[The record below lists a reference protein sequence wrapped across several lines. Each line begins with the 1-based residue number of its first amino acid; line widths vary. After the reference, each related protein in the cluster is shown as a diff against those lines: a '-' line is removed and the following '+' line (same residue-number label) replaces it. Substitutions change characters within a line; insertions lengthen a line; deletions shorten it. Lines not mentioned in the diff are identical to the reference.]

1 MRLLLDSHVFV
12 WANAKPKYLTPQAG
26 AALIDPANDLFVSS
40 ASAWE
45 LWIKHAKK
53 PIKEFAGVLDGG
65 AIAFRDAAMR
75 SGIALLDISLDHAA
89 MVRALPRHHGDP
101 FDRLLIA
108 QAIHEGL
115 TLVTHDAVFNRYAG
129 LRTLKT

>member
-1 MRLLLDSHVFV
+1 MRLLLDSHVFL
-12 WANAKPKYLTPQAG
+12 WAAALPMNLTPPAR
-26 AALIDPANDLFVSS
+26 AALVHPGNDVFVSL

-53 PIKEFAGVLDGG
+53 PFKEFAHVLDGG
-65 AIAFRDAAMR
+65 ADAFRDAVTQLQIR
-75 SGIALLDISLDHAA
+75 LLDISLHHAA
-89 MVRALPRHHGDP
+89 GVLALPHHHDDP

-108 QAIHEGL
+108 QAMHERL
-115 TLVTHDAVFNRYAG
+115 TLVTHDDVFDRYAG

>member
-12 WANAKPKYLTPQAG
+12 WANALPKNLSQRAIS
-26 AALIDPANDLFVSS
+26 ALIDPDNEAFVSL

-53 PIKEFAGVLDGG
+53 PIKEFARVLDGG
-65 AIAFRDAAMR
+65 PDAFREAA
-75 SGIALLDISLDHAA
+75 ALSRMTILDISLQHAGA
-89 MVRALPRHHGDP
+89 VSGLPHHHGDP

-108 QAIHEGL
+108 QAMEEGL
-115 TLVTHDAVFNRYAG
+115 TLVTHDDIFDRYAG
-129 LRTLKT
+129 LRILWT